1 MLRKFFWQ
9 GVRTGILAF
18 VQGLNKSRFIRLSG
32 TTAGV
37 LWVSVT
43 VFFHCLF
50 LLIFQP
56 KWKYSSPYHSRAV
69 LSHDRCGC
77 SAGLPFSSES
87 LLPSEEMQRI
97 LGRKALGATRKE
109 RLWPSDQRWRLVGAG
124 RFGDNWQIKNG
135 GKFYSHPPQQN
146 IEYCSKLH
154 KSQKNLS
161 RPVFWALK
169 LKNIF
174 SVVWDL
180 AIAVSAR
187 RISTI

>member
-1 MLRKFFWQ
+1 M
-9 GVRTGILAF
+9 
-18 VQGLNKSRFIRLSG
+18 
-32 TTAGV
+32 
-37 LWVSVT
+37 
-43 VFFHCLF
+43 
-50 LLIFQP
+50 
-56 KWKYSSPYHSRAV
+56 
-69 LSHDRCGC
+69 LSHDRRGC
-77 SAGLPFSSES
+77 SAPAGLISSFRPSES

-109 RLWPSDQRWRLVGAG
+109 RLWPSDQRWRKSCRTESIRCWLLRLILLTCTAFTTTSWVCGCWPVG
-124 RFGDNWQIKNG
+124 WQIKNG
-135 GKFYSHPPQQN
+135 GKFYSHPLQQN